1 MSVAMRSIA
10 MKGKVVGFMLG
21 SVVLFSV
28 ATGASANGGVIGFRG
43 QVVNSTCE
51 VRRPSSTQSPEQTQR
66 LQVAAHVM
74 LVVNTQDN
82 ACSNDLLPFS
92 THYSVLQTADPSVDS
107 SSESGVVTLTY
118 Q

>member
-1 MSVAMRSIA
+1 MR
-10 MKGKVVGFMLG
+10 GKVVGLMLG

-28 ATGASANGGVIGFRG
+28 ASGASANGGVIGFHG

-51 VRRPSSTQSPEQTQR
+51 VRRPSSTQSQEQTQR
-66 LQVAAHVM
+66 LPVAANVM

-82 ACSNDLLPFS
+82 VCSNGFLPFS
-92 THYSVLQTADPSVDS
+92 TEYSVLQTADPSLDR

>member
-1 MSVAMRSIA
+1 MR
-10 MKGKVVGFMLG
+10 GKVVGLMLG

-28 ATGASANGGVIGFRG
+28 ASGASANGGVIGFHG

-51 VRRPSSTQSPEQTQR
+51 VRRPSSTESQEQAQR
-66 LQVAAHVM
+66 LQVAANVM
-74 LVVNTQDN
+74 LVVSTQDN
-82 ACSNDLLPFS
+82 VCSNDLLPFS
-92 THYSVLQTADPSVDS
+92 TYYSVLQTADPSVDG

>member
-1 MSVAMRSIA
+1 ME
-10 MKGKVVGFMLG
+10 GKVIGFVLG

-28 ATGASANGGVIGFRG
+28 ASGVSANGGVIGFHG

-51 VRRPSSTQSPEQTQR
+51 VRRPSSTESQEQTLR
-66 LQVAAHVM
+66 LQVAANVM
-74 LVVNTQDN
+74 LVVNTRDN
-82 ACSNDLLPFS
+82 VCSNNLLPFS
-92 THYSVLQTADPSVDS
+92 AHYSRLQTADPSIDS

>member
-1 MSVAMRSIA
+1 

-28 ATGASANGGVIGFRG
+28 ASGAYAANGGVIGFHG

-51 VRRPSSTQSPEQTQR
+51 VHRPSSTESPEQRQR
-66 LQVAAHVM
+66 LQVAANVM
-74 LVVNTQDN
+74 LVVNTQAN
-82 ACSNDLLPFS
+82 VCSHDLLPFS
-92 THYSVLQTADPSVDS
+92 TQYSALQTGDPSVDT